1 MAEECRHNS
10 EYIEPLRLAMQE
22 GERSYMRADGIETS
36 LAQHRVLEDEVKA
49 LKATIK
55 GIEGKRDELVQSAR
69 AKISKD
75 EARTVIVER
84 VRQLL
89 MSTYQAYLRADQ
101 RACVKAI
108 ENLWEKYAVTAKS
121 IENDRDEASE
131 RLQGFLLE
139 LGYE

>member
-1 MAEECRHNS
+1 M
-10 EYIEPLRLAMQE
+10 
-22 GERSYMRADGIETS
+22 
-36 LAQHRVLEDEVKA
+36 
-49 LKATIK
+49 
-55 GIEGKRDELVQSAR
+55 QSAR

-84 VRQLL
+84 LQQLL
-89 MSTYQAYLRADQ
+89 MSTYRAYLRADQ
-101 RACVKAI
+101 RACIKAI

-131 RLQGFLLE
+131 QLQGFLVE